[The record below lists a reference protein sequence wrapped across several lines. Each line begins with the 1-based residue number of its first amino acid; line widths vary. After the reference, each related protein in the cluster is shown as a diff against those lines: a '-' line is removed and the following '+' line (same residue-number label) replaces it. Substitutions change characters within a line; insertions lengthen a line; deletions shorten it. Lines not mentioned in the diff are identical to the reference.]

1 MISASK
7 IIIGTANF
15 DKRYGILNNKCDYKN
30 INKVLNFSKKK
41 KIKFL
46 EVSKDYNNFKFKSKK
61 ILRNFKLYKKID
73 LQHKYFSTGKI
84 YKKIFNYLFEKKEN
98 KSCYAVIIRKPNLLL
113 NTKGKRIFNFL
124 TGLKKNK
131 KISKIGITIY
141 DTKNLKKIINN
152 FNIDFI
158 QLPYNFLNYQTFE
171 ITKKLIKNK
180 KIEIHIRSIFLQGL
194 LLKKYYELPSEL
206 ERLSKYWLKIDNY
219 LSSIRMNR
227 YAACLNYAVNSG
239 ANKLIIGVNNIKQ
252 LKHIFKIKNS
262 KIKFQKFRIK
272 EKKLIDPVYWL
283 KFQKK

>member
-46 EVSKDYNNFKFKSKK
+46 EVSKDYNKIKFKSKK

-84 YKKIFNYLFEKKEN
+84 DKKIFNYLFEKKGN
-98 KSCYAVIIRKPNLLL
+98 KSCYAVTIRKPNLLL

-131 KISKIGITIY
+131 KISKIGITI
-141 DTKNLKKIINN
+141 LCI
-152 FNIDFI
+152 
-158 QLPYNFLNYQTFE
+158 
-171 ITKKLIKNK
+171 
-180 KIEIHIRSIFLQGL
+180 
-194 LLKKYYELPSEL
+194 
-206 ERLSKYWLKIDNY
+206 
-219 LSSIRMNR
+219 
-227 YAACLNYAVNSG
+227 
-239 ANKLIIGVNNIKQ
+239 
-252 LKHIFKIKNS
+252 
-262 KIKFQKFRIK
+262 
-272 EKKLIDPVYWL
+272 
-283 KFQKK
+283 